1 MTDRNDWMLLLQK
14 KNVELYDIDSDNE
27 NDTDSSR
34 SLYDFGS
41 ESDSSDPDIY
51 SRSIIF
57 FKQC

>member
-27 NDTDSSR
+27 NDTDSSC

-41 ESDSSDPDIY
+41 ENDSSDPDIY
-51 SRSIIF
+51 SRSSSL
-57 FKQC
+57 

>member
-51 SRSIIF
+51 SRSRSL
-57 FKQC
+57 